1 MRVHVRL
8 FSSFGIHPLS
18 RHDIRTE
25 ERYRLVQRDSNPNAQ
40 SDTMI
45 TIPYLVLGDHFLDE
59 QPSFADTSLIDELF
73 WSANGS
79 RDTFSIIGFLAEHK
93 RDDAA
98 TNMNQLIMVL
108 TTAQSQRRALG
119 LKNSVIMGATA
130 CRGNVLI
137 FSSFW
142 GDPDE
147 SVGSHITSAATTT
160 QFFPVRLD
168 LSTPTKI

>member
-1 MRVHVRL
+1 
-8 FSSFGIHPLS
+8 
-18 RHDIRTE
+18 
-25 ERYRLVQRDSNPNAQ
+25 
-40 SDTMI
+40 MI
-45 TIPYLVLGDHFLDE
+45 SIPYPHLKDKFRAELLSGVEPALVH
-59 QPSFADTSLIDELF
+59 ELY
-73 WSANGS
+73 WGANGS
-79 RDTFSIIGFLAEHK
+79 RDNFSIIVFPGEFK
-93 RDDAA
+93 RNDAA

>member
-1 MRVHVRL
+1 VRL

-25 ERYRLVQRDSNPNAQ
+25 ERYRLVQLDSNPNAQ

-45 TIPYLVLGDHFLDE
+45 TIPYPDPQDDFRDE
-59 QPSFADTSLIDELF
+59 QPSFADPTLVHELY

-79 RDTFSIIGFLAEHK
+79 DDDFSIIVFPGEFK
-93 RDDAA
+93 KNDAA

-108 TTAQSQRRALG
+108 TTAQSQREALS

-130 CRGNVLI
+130 CHGKVHI
-137 FSSFW
+137 FSSYW
-142 GDPDE
+142 DE
-147 SVGSHITSAATTT
+147 SVSSRITLVPTTT
-160 QFFPVRLD
+160 QFFSDSLD
-168 LSTPTKI
+168 LST